1 MTSKSPTITFRIVAC
16 TFSDN
21 LSQNSSIRWTC
32 HRGGS
37 DTGGGGQDIHY
48 VVSRTPDSY
57 PVAFQYSR
65 SDEWKGLSENACIKG
80 KSNSPNLVPIL
91 ERGPVCLIP
100 KRLCARQ
107 IFLPYIALQ
116 EKATD
121 HWEQVWPCPVASK
134 LAGFLCPAGVLFWLA
149 APPPKQHSHA
159 NPACYPGYLTR

>member
-1 MTSKSPTITFRIVAC
+1 MTSKSPIIPFGIVAC

-21 LSQNSSIRWTC
+21 LSRNSCIRKRVTVAGAILEAAVRIFITLPPVPQTRTQSLFSIRAVMNG
-32 HRGGS
+32 R
-37 DTGGGGQDIHY
+37 DL
-48 VVSRTPDSY
+48 VRT
-57 PVAFQYSR
+57 
-65 SDEWKGLSENACIKG
+65 WCIKG